1 MNLQTI
7 GIIVLILWIVIAVPT
22 YEHWSAKRHY
32 ERMKDKSL
40 TDGYGYG
47 INGKK
52 VYHLTEIE
60 HQESKELNENV

>member
-7 GIIVLILWIVIAVPT
+7 GIIGLILWIVIAVPT
-22 YEHWSAKRHY
+22 HEHWSPKRHY

-47 INGKK
+47 KNGRIYYFTTNQK
-52 VYHLTEIE
+52 TE
-60 HQESKELNENV
+60 K